1 VCRMITKYPELFK
14 IVTPIKIPA
23 LAYLLRSHPNRPF
36 VDLVLNGLRDGF
48 WPWASM
54 VMEGYPVTLDEPK
67 VMCLTPE
74 KEEFLQKQL
83 KHEEEL
89 ERVLPE
95 FGEDLLPGMYC
106 MPTYLVPKPQSV
118 GWRLVNDLSAGPF
131 SLNSMVDCH
140 RITRYSLDNLSQ
152 LGELMMKKHHQN
164 LNKNL
169 VVWKS
174 DISKVY

>member
-1 VCRMITKYPELFK
+1 
-14 IVTPIKIPA
+14 
-23 LAYLLRSHPNRPF
+23 
-36 VDLVLNGLRDGF
+36 
-48 WPWASM
+48 
-54 VMEGYPVTLDEPK
+54 
-67 VMCLTPE
+67 MCLMPE

-106 MPTYLVPKPQSV
+106 MPTYLIPKPQSV
-118 GWRLVNDLSAGPF
+118 DWRLVNDLSARPF
-131 SLNSMVDCH
+131 SLNSMVDCC

-164 LNKNL
+164 LNKHL
-169 VVWKS
+169 VV
-174 DISKVY
+174 